1 MEFEGQNSADN
12 SINVNEQHF
21 INPDCSIDIMLIFS
35 TSITNTIRG
44 AKDNMKNKHLYN
56 NLYIIAGLFITALM
70 SSCGKSNPKPQTTT
84 VVTAKPV
91 TFGLIEY
98 GTGTDNRI
106 FIPISQIG
114 TKTVDYPLVFD
125 TGSTG
130 LTLDATD
137 IIPASMISSA
147 GIQITGDSVVV
158 NGITITNQ
166 TATMSYGDAN
176 APTVEYGNLAYA
188 DFTVGDNKGSINI
201 KRVPFFLYYKILDAN
216 KNQYP
221 PHSADIFGVGT
232 GFSFTNK
239 NIVSPM
245 SIYNPGTGLTKG
257 FKLAMLNN
265 ADFNSSGT
273 YVAGLF
279 TAGLT
284 SADRFSSGFIMH
296 PLGYSTD
303 GGYSPNIPATITY
316 GSNSTA
322 AEILFDTGT
331 PSITLIEDPKANS
344 VNKTLNSL
352 GALPSGTVVGITT
365 NRGFKFNYTVTANNN
380 LTTVQNPNNSNDY
393 RSIVSIDFFTQNEFL
408 TDYDHNE
415 IGLKNN

>member
-1 MEFEGQNSADN
+1 
-12 SINVNEQHF
+12 
-21 INPDCSIDIMLIFS
+21 
-35 TSITNTIRG
+35 
-44 AKDNMKNKHLYN
+44 MKNKHLYN
-56 NLYIIAGLFITALM
+56 NLYILLALFITVLI
-70 SSCGKSNPKPQTTT
+70 SSCGKSNTKPKTTT

-91 TFGLIEY
+91 TFGLVEY

-106 FIPISQIG
+106 FIPVTQVG
-114 TKTVDYPLVFD
+114 TKTVNYPLVFD

-137 IIPASMISSA
+137 IIPASMITSA
-147 GIQITGDSVVV
+147 GIQVTGDSVVV

-188 DFTVGDNKGSINI
+188 NFTIGDNQGNI
-201 KRVPFFLYYKILDAN
+201 KIQRVPFFLYYKILDSK
-216 KNQYP
+216 KNPYP
-221 PHSADIFGVGT
+221 AHSADIFGVGT

-245 SIYNPGTGLTKG
+245 SIYDPGAGLTKG
-257 FKLAMLNN
+257 FKLALLNN

-284 SADRFSSGFIMH
+284 TADRFSSGFIMH

-303 GGYSPNIPATITY
+303 GGYSPNIPATVTY
-316 GSNSTA
+316 GSNTTS

-331 PSITLIEDPKANS
+331 PSITLIEDPKASS

-352 GALPSGTVVGITT
+352 GALPSGTVVTITT